1 MASKTRAS
9 GRRRSVEVISP
20 HPLVLRELTQALP
33 PERFRLRRRHVKPSP
48 AGPAPEPSRA
58 LLYVVDA
65 EVPRPTVATIV
76 TTIQHRFPRGRILVV
91 AERFAERDA
100 VSFLRL
106 GVKGLVRYQELREKL
121 PVALETVAEG
131 GFWAPRT
138 LVSRFMD
145 EVTTQKARR
154 YPLPAPSSLTARER
168 EVLALV
174 LENLSNKEIASRLH
188 ISERTVKFHVSNL
201 LAKFHSKSRGDL
213 ILQCLSSDPP
223 GTASPAG
230 DR

>member
-1 MASKTRAS
+1 MARKMRPV
-9 GRRRSVEVISP
+9 GRRSVEVISP
-20 HPLVLRELTQALP
+20 HPLVLRELTQALSTD
-33 PERFRLRRRHVKPSP
+33 RFRLRRRRVEASPSRP
-48 AGPAPEPSRA
+48 AHEPSRA

-76 TTIQHRFPRGRILVV
+76 TTIQNRFPKGRILVV

-145 EVTTQKARR
+145 ELTTQKRR
-154 YPLPAPSSLTARER
+154 SYPLPGPSTLTVRER
-168 EVLALV
+168 EVLGLV

-201 LAKFHSKSRGDL
+201 LAKFQAKGRQEL
-213 ILQCLSSDPP
+213 LLQCLSSDRPLP
-223 GTASPAG
+223 ASG
-230 DR
+230 VRDR